1 MTGEGRKRLQQGL
14 FIANISINV
23 VKPPHIHLPLLYL
36 AHWNQHIQHHNVFN
50 VYMKLP
56 KKGSRKQTRQQGFA
70 STFAG
75 PTDTWRPAI
84 GAFFRMQTRQ
94 QGFATARMSSEC
106 FSEKRGSISEMIR
119 LSREADSDSLCP
131 VNPSAILR
139 LASLVTLAACGLS
152 VVAEEDG
159 KQERALRD
167 TCLSRT
173 VSSVAWLRDVA

>member
-1 MTGEGRKRLQQGL
+1 MPRSTTNKKFWIKPTRSLG
-14 FIANISINV
+14 NV
-23 VKPPHIHLPLLYL
+23 QIYLRAPLLGFQKEVSFKKKKQCMVPPN
-36 AHWNQHIQHHNVFN
+36 HKNQFSKSWNKDPLWWVFFT
-50 VYMKLP
+50 V
-56 KKGSRKQTRQQGFA
+56 R
-70 STFAG
+70 G

>member
-14 FIANISINV
+14 FIANISIN
-23 VKPPHIHLPLLYL
+23 
-36 AHWNQHIQHHNVFN
+36 
-50 VYMKLP
+50 LP

-70 STFAG
+70 STFAD

-84 GAFFRMQTRQ
+84 GAFFGKQTRQ
-94 QGFATARMSSEC
+94 QGFATARMSPEC
-106 FSEKRGSISEMIR
+106 FSEKRGSISEMFR

-167 TCLSRT
+167 TCLTRT
-173 VSSVAWLRDVA
+173 VSSVA